1 MHQYEARGLRP
12 KQATTVRSRC
22 PLTGELLD
30 DGGTVVVLETGDAGK
45 RRQITFHVALER
57 DAAVAA
63 LKAMYPEY
71 TAKE

>member
-1 MHQYEARGLRP
+1 
-12 KQATTVRSRC
+12 
-22 PLTGELLD
+22 LD